1 MRFILILLIR
11 LYRALL
17 SPFFRGACR
26 HEPSCSVYAEEAVR
40 RHGAWRGAWLALR
53 RLSRCRPFGT
63 HGYDP
68 VP

>member
-1 MRFILILLIR
+1 MRSFVIMLIR
-11 LYRALL
+11 IYRAVV
-17 SPFFRGACR
+17 SPWFRGVCR

-40 RHGAWRGAWLALR
+40 RHGVLRGGWLAVR
-53 RLSRCRPFGT
+53 RISRCQPFGT

>member
-1 MRFILILLIR
+1 MSAILLLLIR

-17 SPFFRGACR
+17 SPLFRGACR
-26 HEPSCSVYAEEAVR
+26 HEPSCSVYAEEAVQ
-40 RHGAWRGAWLALR
+40 RHGAWRGGWLALR
-53 RLSRCRPFGT
+53 RLARCQPLGT